1 MVGKTPSTQRLPSIP
16 ERLSR
21 LLRRND
27 YLFRDL
33 LLLIAICIPLT
44 YFVEV
49 TLIPRGEYVSWGD
62 NPWYLNR
69 GLLLAR
75 GVADGAFVYTL
86 AYPIVVSLVNSL
98 THDLITAG
106 ILINRVLHS
115 ILIIGTYGLGR
126 IFYNRRVGWF
136 AALLIGLNV
145 TIFLAARLTQ
155 SYLMFYAMVVVC
167 VLAYA
172 WLVRRPTLLH
182 AVLFGVVLVITFYT
196 RLEGITYGLLI
207 PLAAWQMYR
216 STRSAKIAL
225 GLPFISGLIV
235 AASGLFYMSVMLR
248 NSDPQNGVVFTLF
261 SMLRS
266 SPFPWA
272 ELGRRFVDSIFN
284 TSIGWPP
291 LVAVGAALGLGVG
304 LLRGWRRDLAPNALF
319 GLLIV
324 IGVANL
330 FVLSIVPKLYIGAA
344 SLPFWGLLF
353 AAFVVQVQT
362 RWRGLWPFAV
372 LTIML
377 AAVSGLILLA
387 QYITT
392 ARDDYHLSRLGQ
404 DAIQIDAWLA
414 DQGWQDREVYTF
426 CSPLISYSQSR
437 FHLIYR
443 LGIRDMQSADNYNSP
458 AQLLPMLRDQQKLF
472 MGCPENIVYFR
483 DWNTYFE
490 GKMPDAPPLH
500 EIGRVGSYIFY
511 DVK

>member
-1 MVGKTPSTQRLPSIP
+1 MAEKTLSLLRLPLIP
-16 ERLSR
+16 ERLAR
-21 LLRRND
+21 LLRGNN

-49 TLIPRGEYVSWGD
+49 TLIPREKYVIFGD

-86 AYPIVVSLVNSL
+86 AYPVVVALVNSL
-98 THDLITAG
+98 THDLIATG

-115 ILIIGTYGLGR
+115 ILVIGTYGLGR

-172 WLVRRPTLLH
+172 WLVRRPTIFN
-182 AVLFGVVLVITFYT
+182 AVLLGVTLVITFYT
-196 RLEGITYGLLI
+196 RLEGVTYGLLI
-207 PLAAWQMYR
+207 PLAAWQIYR
-216 STRSAKIAL
+216 STRSAKVAL
-225 GLPFISGLIV
+225 GLGFISAAIV
-235 AASGLFYMSVMLR
+235 AVSGLFYMSVMLR
-248 NSDPQNGVVFTLF
+248 NADPQNGVVFTLF
-261 SMLRS
+261 SMLRT

-304 LLRGWRRDLAPNALF
+304 LLRGWRRDLAANGLF
-319 GLLIV
+319 GLLLL

-353 AAFVVQVQT
+353 AAFIVRVQT
-362 RWRGLWPFAV
+362 RWRSLWPFAV
-372 LTIML
+372 LIIM
-377 AAVSGLILLA
+377 AAAGSGLILLA
-387 QYITT
+387 QYVTT

-404 DAIQIDAWLA
+404 DAAQIDTWLA

-426 CSPLISYSQSR
+426 CSPLISYSQSN

-443 LGIRDMQSADNYNSP
+443 LGIRDMQSADNFNSP

-472 MGCPENIVYFR
+472 MGCPEDIVYFR

-490 GKMPDAPPLH
+490 GKMLDALPLH
-500 EIGRVGSYIFY
+500 EIGHVRSYIFY
-511 DVK
+511 DVQ